1 MNTTE
6 QKLELTQKDLSLVL
20 NILLQK
26 QSEGEYL
33 TSDQSLA
40 CRNAVGTLY
49 MHGYIGAIDYVDMIT
64 IFD

>member
-1 MNTTE
+1 MNKIE
-6 QKLELTQKDLSLVL
+6 QRLELTQDDLHRILG
-20 NILLQK
+20 ILLQK

-33 TSDQSLA
+33 TSRESLS

-49 MHGYIGAIDYVDMIT
+49 QHGYLSIETYEDMIT

>member
-1 MNTTE
+1 MNKTE

-33 TSDQSLA
+33 MSDQNLS
-40 CRNAVGTLY
+40 CRNAVETLY
-49 MHGYIGAIDYVDMIT
+49 MHGYIGAIDYLDMIT